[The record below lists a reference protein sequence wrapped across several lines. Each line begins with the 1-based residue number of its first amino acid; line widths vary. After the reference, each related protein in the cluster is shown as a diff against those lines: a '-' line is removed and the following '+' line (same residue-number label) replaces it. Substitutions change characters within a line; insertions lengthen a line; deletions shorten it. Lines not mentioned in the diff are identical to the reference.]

1 MDSNQNCYTT
11 SQWSKRISYNW
22 RVESVTNEEWKCHKE
37 KASFRPPAR

>member
-22 RVESVTNEEWKCHKE
+22 RVKMSQRKSK
-37 KASFRPPAR
+37 F